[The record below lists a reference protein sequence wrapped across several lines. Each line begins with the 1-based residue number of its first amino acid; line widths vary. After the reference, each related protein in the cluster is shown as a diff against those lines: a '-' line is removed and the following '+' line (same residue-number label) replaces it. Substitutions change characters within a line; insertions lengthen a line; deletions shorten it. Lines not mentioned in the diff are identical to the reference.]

1 MTNVKTV
8 FLVAGAVCF
17 FVGAVN
23 LPGANWI
30 SAGLGFVT
38 LSVLV

>member
-1 MTNVKTV
+1 MANMKVV
-8 FLVAGAVCF
+8 MLMAGAVCF

-23 LPGANWI
+23 VPGLNWI

-38 LSVLV
+38 LSWLV